1 MRLGIIAT
9 EFPPQF
15 GGMEEMARGLAAELS
30 RHDDVVLYTRRGRG
44 LGDEP
49 YPVRAVLERDIRP
62 DRATLARH
70 PVDAWLA
77 LNAGWAV
84 LAGRLPAPM
93 FVYAHG
99 NDFLAPFVR
108 RPHPLEAMAVER
120 LRRTPFLWRWSDSL
134 DTALRRGPVRR
145 GLRLAAHVFTNSAYT
160 KRLLCTTHRVAA
172 ERVTV
177 VPPGIAEDAFQP
189 RGPHADGP
197 LRILTVSRLES
208 VTRRKNVDGVIE
220 AVARLGDALAVRYT
234 VVGDGDDRPRL
245 EALAR
250 RLGVADKVTF
260 AGAVD
265 AAELRAQYRAA
276 DLFVLAAKAS
286 DKDVEGFGI
295 VYAEAAAA
303 GVPVIASAQGGALDA
318 VADGITGIVLANSSP
333 SAIADGI
340 RRFARRPDAFRPW
353 LLQTFARRFLW
364 PRVAERLRLEML
376 ARLGAPP
383 LPRTGEGM
391 AAEEGA
397 SASRS

>member
-9 EFPPQF
+9 EFPPRR

-49 YPVRAVLERDIRP
+49 YPVRPVLERDLRP
-62 DRATLARH
+62 DLATLARQAA
-70 PVDAWLA
+70 DAWLA

-84 LAGRLPAPM
+84 AAGRLPAPV

-108 RPHPLEAMAVER
+108 RLRPVEAMAVAG
-120 LRRTPFLWRWSDSL
+120 LRRTPLLWRWSEPL
-134 DTALRRGPVRR
+134 ETELRRGPVRR
-145 GLRLAAHVFTNSAYT
+145 GLGRAAHVFANSANS
-160 KRLLCTTHRVAA
+160 KRLLCATHGLAP

-177 VPPGIAEDAFQP
+177 VPPGVAARAFQERPP
-189 RGPHADGP
+189 RPPGP
-197 LRILTVSRLES
+197 LRLLTVSRLES
-208 VTRRKNVDGVIE
+208 HTPRKNIDGVLE
-220 AVARLGDALAVRYT
+220 AVARLGGALPVRYT

-250 RLGVADKVTF
+250 RLGLADTVRF

-265 AAELRAQYRAA
+265 AAGLCAHYRDA

-295 VYAEAAAA
+295 VYVEAAAA
-303 GVPVIASAQGGALDA
+303 GLPVIASAEGGALDA

-340 RRFARRPDAFRPW
+340 RRFARRPDAFRPAV
-353 LLQTFARRFLW
+353 LQTFARRFRW
-364 PRVAERLRLEML
+364 PRVAAQLRSELL
-376 ARLGAPP
+376 ARLDSPAVRQCRAE
-383 LPRTGEGM
+383 L

-397 SASRS
+397 LWPG